1 MLSGG
6 LLTTDNILT
15 NLDHA
20 AATNIFSTVNM
31 ISSGPSLEH
40 FKIILSLSY
49 HHYCVHSAP
58 TCYVRY
64 VTAGGLIGG
73 IMGKTPGWEALGRM
87 KEIINWIGVEIL
99 CEVWSLDHLRF
110 HISSLS
116 IYLIPRRNVVW
127 KIFVS
132 PSWCWLC
139 PRTRPDSADKKV
151 GEIWRVL

>member
-40 FKIILSLSY
+40 FKIILSLCY

-73 IMGKTPGWEALGRM
+73 GIMGKT
-87 KEIINWIGVEIL
+87 
-99 CEVWSLDHLRF
+99 HLAE
-110 HISSLS
+110 
-116 IYLIPRRNVVW
+116 N
-127 KIFVS
+127 
-132 PSWCWLC
+132 
-139 PRTRPDSADKKV
+139 
-151 GEIWRVL
+151 